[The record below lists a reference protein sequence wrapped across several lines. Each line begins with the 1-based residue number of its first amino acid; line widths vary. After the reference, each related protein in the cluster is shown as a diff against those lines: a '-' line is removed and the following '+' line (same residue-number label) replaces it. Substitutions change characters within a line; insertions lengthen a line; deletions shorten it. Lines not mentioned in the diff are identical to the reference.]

1 MNTLFGFTLRHPAQA
16 LCLSGILLSGT
27 AGAVTIFTEIG
38 DAGNLPATAQTTT
51 STGQTFDEIQGT
63 LSPTTGDG
71 EDMYKIFITG
81 GGDFSA
87 TTTGGIAFDSE
98 LFLLDANG
106 KGVYSNDDTIGF
118 LDPSVLP
125 AHIALTPVAAGYYY
139 LGITQCCDQ
148 PLSAGGAI
156 FVGLGG
162 GSDHLIVG
170 GPTGPG
176 GGSPITGYSHV
187 FDQHPGGGPYTIFL
201 TGATVAPPPVPEP
214 ETYVLTLAGLALM
227 GLWARRRRS
236 R

>member
-1 MNTLFGFTLRHPAQA
+1 MNNLLGFALRHPAQT
-16 LCLSGILLSGT
+16 LCLWCLLLSGP
-27 AGAVTIFTEIG
+27 AGAVTTFNEIG

-51 STGQTFDEIQGT
+51 SIGQTFDEIRGT
-63 LSPTTGDG
+63 LTPEAGDG

-87 TTTGGIAFDSE
+87 TTTGGLTFDSE
-98 LFLLDANG
+98 LFLLDASG
-106 KGVYSNDDTIGF
+106 KGVYSNDDTNTF
-118 LDPSVLP
+118 LAPSVLP

-148 PLSAGGAI
+148 PLSAGGPI
-156 FVGLGG
+156 FAGLGG
-162 GSDHLIVG
+162 GSDHLIVS

-176 GGSPITGYSHV
+176 GASPITGYSLV
-187 FDQHPGGGPYTIFL
+187 FDQRPGGGPYTIFL
-201 TGATVAPPPVPEP
+201 TGAHLAPPPVPEP
-214 ETYVLTLAGLALM
+214 ETYALMLAGLATM